1 LFFVSLWKF
10 FKMLSGTEIKVTK
23 VAKSRKD
30 QVDFSNLAF
39 GKNFTD
45 HMLVAKYANG
55 KWEAPEIVPYGP
67 ISFDP
72 SLAAIHYGQSIFE
85 GIKAFRMKSGET
97 VVFRPDENAKRF
109 NRSALRMQMPEVPE
123 EIFLDGMKALLQ
135 VEDQWIPDQ
144 EDHALYIRP
153 FMFATDEVIGVSPS
167 LTYLFMIIL
176 SPVGPFYPKPMRIYV
191 EEHFVRAVPGGVGF
205 AKTAGN
211 YAAALHPTAIAQQK
225 GYDQVLWTDAF
236 EHKFVQ
242 ECGTMNVFFVV
253 DGKLITPDLH
263 SGTILHGVTR
273 DSVIE
278 VAKEQNWTVEQRE
291 LSIDELVEAYQKGTL
306 TEAFGAGTAAVIA
319 KIEELRYKD
328 FVMNFNPSQMPVA
341 DKLKQV
347 LTQIKDGTAPDP
359 FGWMMRVSG

>member
-1 LFFVSLWKF
+1 
-10 FKMLSGTEIKVTK
+10 MLSGTEIKVTK

-45 HMLVAKYANG
+45 HMLVVRYANG

-85 GIKAFRMKSGET
+85 GIKAFRMKGGET
-97 VVFRPDENAKRF
+97 AVFRPDENWKRF
-109 NRSALRMQMPEVPE
+109 NRSALRMEMPEVPE
-123 EIFLDGMKALLQ
+123 DIFLGGMKALLQ
-135 VEDQWIPDQ
+135 VEDQWIPQQ

-153 FMFATDEVIGVSPS
+153 FMFATDQVIGVSPS
-167 LTYLFMIIL
+167 STYLFMIIL
-176 SPVGPFYPKPMRIYV
+176 SPVGPYYPKPMRIYV
-191 EEHFVRAVPGGVGF
+191 EEQFVRAVPGGVGF

-236 EHKFVQ
+236 EHKYVQ

-253 DGKLITPDLH
+253 DGKVITPDLQ

-273 DSVIE
+273 DSVIA
-278 VAKEQNWTVEQRE
+278 VAEDQSWNVEQRE
-291 LSIDELVEAYQKGTL
+291 ISVDELVDAYKKGVL
-306 TEAFGAGTAAVIA
+306 TEAFGAGTAATIA

-328 FVMNFNPSQMPVA
+328 FVMKFDPAQMPVA
-341 DKLKQV
+341 DTIKQI
-347 LTQIKDGTAPDP
+347 LTNIKDGAIADTY
-359 FGWMMRVSG
+359 GWMMRVSG